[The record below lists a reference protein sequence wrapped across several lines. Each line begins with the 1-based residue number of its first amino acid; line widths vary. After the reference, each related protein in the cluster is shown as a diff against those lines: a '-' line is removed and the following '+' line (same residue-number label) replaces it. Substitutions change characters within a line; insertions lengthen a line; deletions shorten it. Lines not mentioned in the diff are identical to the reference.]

1 MQDFGLV
8 VIGAHSGLFLKDLV
22 SEYQDQNILLV
33 EPVPYNYEILL
44 QGGNVKKILIYLLSI
59 GIFGVASIANSQTIR
74 IGTEGAYPPW
84 NNLNSAGELEGAEI
98 DFGNEACER
107 MGVTCEWVT
116 QDWDGIIPALLQGK
130 YDIIIAGMS
139 ITEER
144 KEKVNFTTGY
154 MTDGARFAV
163 LKNSGLANLNIAGMA
178 KVNLNNAGG
187 KEQAAIGQ
195 LIAAMDGK
203 TVCVQSSTIHQNFLE
218 KHMSGAVDVELYQ
231 AVDDHNLDLAAGRC
245 DAVLADVGSI
255 IDFME
260 SDGGVDVAFTGPTFS
275 GGVFGDGVG
284 GAVRKEDTDI
294 LEMWNAAIAE
304 MSKDGT
310 TAEITKEWFGRDI
323 SM

>member
-1 MQDFGLV
+1 M
-8 VIGAHSGLFLKDLV
+8 KK
-22 SEYQDQNILLV
+22 ILLV
-33 EPVPYNYEILL
+33 V
-44 QGGNVKKILIYLLSI
+44 LSL
-59 GIFGVASIANSQTIR
+59 GVLGVASIANSQTIR

-144 KEKVNFTTGY
+144 KEKVNFTNGY

-163 LKNSGLANLNIAGMA
+163 LKDSGLADLNIAGMA

-218 KHMSGAVDVELYQ
+218 KHMSGAVDVKLYQ

-245 DAVLADVGSI
+245 DAILADVGSI

-260 SDGGVDVAFTGPTFS
+260 SDGGVDVSFTGPTFS

-284 GAVRKEDTDI
+284 GAVRKEDNDI
-294 LEMWNAAIAE
+294 LEMWNAVILE

-310 TAEITKEWFGRDI
+310 TAEITKRWFGRDI

>member
-1 MQDFGLV
+1 M
-8 VIGAHSGLFLKDLV
+8 
-22 SEYQDQNILLV
+22 
-33 EPVPYNYEILL
+33 
-44 QGGNVKKILIYLLSI
+44 KKILLISLSLV
-59 GIFGVASIANSQTIR
+59 IFGIASIANSQNIR

-84 NNLNSAGELEGAEI
+84 NNLNSAGDLEGAEI
-98 DFGNEACER
+98 DFGNEACKR

-163 LKNSGLANLNIAGMA
+163 LKDSGLSNLNIAGMA

-218 KHMSGAVDVELYQ
+218 KYMSGAVDVKLYQ

-245 DAVLADVGSI
+245 DAILADVGSI

-294 LEMWNAAIAE
+294 LEMWNAAISE

-310 TAEITKEWFGRDI
+310 TAEITKKWFGRDI

>member
-1 MQDFGLV
+1 M
-8 VIGAHSGLFLKDLV
+8 
-22 SEYQDQNILLV
+22 
-33 EPVPYNYEILL
+33 
-44 QGGNVKKILIYLLSI
+44 KKILIYLLSI
-59 GIFGVASIANSQTIR
+59 GMFGVASIANSQTIR

-130 YDIIIAGMS
+130 YDINISGMS

-218 KHMSGAVDVELYQ
+218 KHMSGAVDVKLYQ

>member
-1 MQDFGLV
+1 M
-8 VIGAHSGLFLKDLV
+8 
-22 SEYQDQNILLV
+22 
-33 EPVPYNYEILL
+33 VPYNLEILL

-98 DFGNEACER
+98 DFGNEACKR

-218 KHMSGAVDVELYQ
+218 KHMSGAVDVKLYQ

>member
-1 MQDFGLV
+1 M
-8 VIGAHSGLFLKDLV
+8 
-22 SEYQDQNILLV
+22 
-33 EPVPYNYEILL
+33 
-44 QGGNVKKILIYLLSI
+44 KKFIIYLLSI

-187 KEQAAIGQ
+187 TEQAAIGQ

-218 KHMSGAVDVELYQ
+218 KHMSGAVDVKLYQ

>member
-1 MQDFGLV
+1 MKKFLLVVLSLSVFGL
-8 VIGAHSGLFLKDLV
+8 
-22 SEYQDQNILLV
+22 
-33 EPVPYNYEILL
+33 
-44 QGGNVKKILIYLLSI
+44 
-59 GIFGVASIANSQTIR
+59 ASIANSQTIR

-84 NNLNSAGELEGAEI
+84 NNINSAGDLEGAEI
-98 DFGNEACER
+98 DFGNEACKR

-144 KEKVNFTTGY
+144 KEKVNFTNGY

-163 LKNSGLANLNIAGMA
+163 LKDSGLADLNIAGMA

-218 KHMSGAVDVELYQ
+218 KHMSGAVEVKLYQ

-245 DAVLADVGSI
+245 DAILADVGSI

-284 GAVRKEDTDI
+284 GAVRKEDNDI
-294 LEMWNAAIAE
+294 LEMWNSVISE

-310 TAEITKEWFGRDI
+310 TGEITKRWFGRDI

>member
-1 MQDFGLV
+1 M
-8 VIGAHSGLFLKDLV
+8 
-22 SEYQDQNILLV
+22 
-33 EPVPYNYEILL
+33 
-44 QGGNVKKILIYLLSI
+44 KKILLIVLSL
-59 GIFGVASIANSQTIR
+59 GVLGLASIANSQTIR

-84 NNLNSAGELEGAEI
+84 NNINSAGDLEGAEI
-98 DFGNEACER
+98 DFGNEACKR

-130 YDIIIAGMS
+130 YDIIVAGMS

-144 KEKVNFTTGY
+144 KEKVNFTNGY

-163 LKNSGLANLNIAGMA
+163 LKNSGLADLNIAGMA

-195 LIAAMDGK
+195 IIAAMDGK

-218 KHMSGAVDVELYQ
+218 KHMSGAVDVKLYQ

-245 DAVLADVGSI
+245 DAILADVGSI

-294 LEMWNAAIAE
+294 LEMWNAAISE

-310 TAEITKEWFGRDI
+310 TAEITKRWFGRDI

>member
-1 MQDFGLV
+1 M
-8 VIGAHSGLFLKDLV
+8 
-22 SEYQDQNILLV
+22 
-33 EPVPYNYEILL
+33 
-44 QGGNVKKILIYLLSI
+44 KKFIIYLLSI

-178 KVNLNNAGG
+178 KVNLNNAAG

-218 KHMSGAVDVELYQ
+218 KHMSGAVDVKLYQ

>member
-1 MQDFGLV
+1 M
-8 VIGAHSGLFLKDLV
+8 
-22 SEYQDQNILLV
+22 
-33 EPVPYNYEILL
+33 
-44 QGGNVKKILIYLLSI
+44 KKFIIYLLSM
-59 GIFGVASIANSQTIR
+59 GVFGVASIANSQTIR

-98 DFGNEACER
+98 DFGNEACKR

-218 KHMSGAVDVELYQ
+218 KHMSGAVDVKLYQ

>member
-1 MQDFGLV
+1 M
-8 VIGAHSGLFLKDLV
+8 
-22 SEYQDQNILLV
+22 
-33 EPVPYNYEILL
+33 
-44 QGGNVKKILIYLLSI
+44 KKILIYLLSI
-59 GIFGVASIANSQTIR
+59 GIFGVASIANSKTIR

-163 LKNSGLANLNIAGMA
+163 LKNSGLANLNISGMA
-178 KVNLNNAGG
+178 KVKLNNAGG

-218 KHMSGAVDVELYQ
+218 KHMSGAVDVKLYQ

>member
-1 MQDFGLV
+1 MKK
-8 VIGAHSGLFLKDLV
+8 FLL
-22 SEYQDQNILLV
+22 ILLS
-33 EPVPYNYEILL
+33 
-44 QGGNVKKILIYLLSI
+44 LSLFSLATI
-59 GIFGVASIANSQTIR
+59 SNAKTIR

-84 NNLNSAGELEGAEI
+84 NNLNSAGDLEGAEI
-98 DFGNEACER
+98 DFGNEACAR
-107 MGVTCEWVT
+107 MSVDCEWVT

-144 KEKVNFTTGY
+144 KEKVNFTNGY

-163 LKNSGLANLNIAGMA
+163 LKGSGLADLSIAK

-195 LIAAMDGK
+195 LIAAMDGA

-218 KHMSGAVDVELYQ
+218 KHMSGAVNVKLYQ

-245 DAVLADVGSI
+245 DAILADVGSI

-284 GAVRKEDTDI
+284 GAIRKEDTDI
-294 LEMWNAAIAE
+294 LEMWNAVIAE
-304 MSKDGT
+304 MSADGT
-310 TAEITKEWFGRDI
+310 TAEITKKWFGRDI

>member
-1 MQDFGLV
+1 M
-8 VIGAHSGLFLKDLV
+8 
-22 SEYQDQNILLV
+22 
-33 EPVPYNYEILL
+33 
-44 QGGNVKKILIYLLSI
+44 KKLIIYLLSI
-59 GIFGVASIANSQTIR
+59 SIFGVASIANSQTIR

-218 KHMSGAVDVELYQ
+218 KHMSGAVDVKLYQ

>member
-1 MQDFGLV
+1 MKN
-8 VIGAHSGLFLKDLV
+8 ILV
-22 SEYQDQNILLV
+22 S
-33 EPVPYNYEILL
+33 
-44 QGGNVKKILIYLLSI
+44 LITLSLI
-59 GIFGVASIANSQTIR
+59 SLTTIANAKSIR

-84 NNLNSAGELEGAEI
+84 NNLNSAGDLEGAEI
-98 DFGNEACER
+98 DFGNEACKR
-107 MGVTCEWVT
+107 MGVECEWVT
-116 QDWDGIIPALLQGK
+116 QDWDGIIPALLNGK

-144 KEKVNFTTGY
+144 KQKVNFTNGY

-163 LKNSGLANLNIAGMA
+163 LKDSGLANLSIAGMA

-195 LIAAMDGK
+195 LIAAMSGK

-218 KHMSGAVDVELYQ
+218 KHMAGAVETRLYQ
-231 AVDDHNLDLAAGRC
+231 TVDDHNLDLATGRC
-245 DAVLADVGSI
+245 DAILADVGSI

-260 SDGGVDVAFTGPTFS
+260 TDGGVNIAFTGPTFS

-294 LEMWNAAIAE
+294 LEMWNKAIAE
-304 MSKDGT
+304 MSADGT
-310 TAEITKEWFGRDI
+310 TANITKKWFGRDI

>member
-1 MQDFGLV
+1 MSLGVLGL
-8 VIGAHSGLFLKDLV
+8 
-22 SEYQDQNILLV
+22 
-33 EPVPYNYEILL
+33 
-44 QGGNVKKILIYLLSI
+44 
-59 GIFGVASIANSQTIR
+59 ASIANSQTIR

-163 LKNSGLANLNIAGMA
+163 LKDSGLADLNIAGMA

-218 KHMSGAVDVELYQ
+218 KHMSGAVDVKLYQ

-245 DAVLADVGSI
+245 DAYLLMSDLSLILWNQMVELMYHLQDQLFLV
-255 IDFME
+255 E
-260 SDGGVDVAFTGPTFS
+260 S
-275 GGVFGDGVG
+275 
-284 GAVRKEDTDI
+284 
-294 LEMWNAAIAE
+294 LEMVLE
-304 MSKDGT
+304 VQFVKKTMTFLKCG
-310 TAEITKEWFGRDI
+310 
-323 SM
+323 MQ

>member
-1 MQDFGLV
+1 
-8 VIGAHSGLFLKDLV
+8 
-22 SEYQDQNILLV
+22 
-33 EPVPYNYEILL
+33 
-44 QGGNVKKILIYLLSI
+44 VKKILIYLLSI
-59 GIFGVASIANSQTIR
+59 GVFGVASIANSQTIR

-98 DFGNEACER
+98 DFGNEACKR

-163 LKNSGLANLNIAGMA
+163 LKNSGLADLNIAGMA

-218 KHMSGAVDVELYQ
+218 KHMSGAVDVKLYQ

-284 GAVRKEDTDI
+284 GAVRKEDADI
-294 LEMWNAAIAE
+294 LEMWNAAISE

>member
-1 MQDFGLV
+1 M
-8 VIGAHSGLFLKDLV
+8 
-22 SEYQDQNILLV
+22 
-33 EPVPYNYEILL
+33 
-44 QGGNVKKILIYLLSI
+44 KKILFIILSLSAL
-59 GIFGVASIANSQTIR
+59 GFASIANSQTIR

-84 NNLNSAGELEGAEI
+84 NNINSAGDLEGAEI

-144 KEKVNFTTGY
+144 KEKVNFTNGY

-163 LKNSGLANLNIAGMA
+163 LKGSGLADLNIAGMA

-218 KHMSGAVDVELYQ
+218 KYMSGAVDIKLYQ

-245 DAVLADVGSI
+245 DAILADVGSI

-294 LEMWNAAIAE
+294 LEMWNAAILE

-310 TAEITKEWFGRDI
+310 TAEITKRWFGRDI

>member
-1 MQDFGLV
+1 M
-8 VIGAHSGLFLKDLV
+8 
-22 SEYQDQNILLV
+22 
-33 EPVPYNYEILL
+33 
-44 QGGNVKKILIYLLSI
+44 KKFVIYLLSI
-59 GIFGVASIANSQTIR
+59 GIFGVTSIANSQTIR

-98 DFGNEACER
+98 DFGNEACKR

-218 KHMSGAVDVELYQ
+218 KHMSGAVDVKLYQ

>member
-1 MQDFGLV
+1 M
-8 VIGAHSGLFLKDLV
+8 
-22 SEYQDQNILLV
+22 
-33 EPVPYNYEILL
+33 
-44 QGGNVKKILIYLLSI
+44 KKILIYLLSI
-59 GIFGVASIANSQTIR
+59 GVFGVASIANSQTIR

-98 DFGNEACER
+98 DFGNEACKR

-218 KHMSGAVDVELYQ
+218 KHMSGAVDVKLYQ

-294 LEMWNAAIAE
+294 LDMWNAAIAE

>member
-1 MQDFGLV
+1 M
-8 VIGAHSGLFLKDLV
+8 
-22 SEYQDQNILLV
+22 
-33 EPVPYNYEILL
+33 
-44 QGGNVKKILIYLLSI
+44 KKILLILFSLSFI
-59 GIFGVASIANSQTIR
+59 SLTTISNAKSIR

-98 DFGNEACER
+98 DFGNEACAR
-107 MGVTCEWVT
+107 MGVECEWVT

-163 LKNSGLANLNIAGMA
+163 LRNSGLANLNVAGMS

-195 LIAAMDGK
+195 LNAAMEGK
-203 TVCVQSSTIHQNFLE
+203 TVCVQSSTIHQNFVE
-218 KHMSGAVDVELYQ
+218 QHMAGAVEMKLYQ
-231 AVDDHNLDLAAGRC
+231 TVDDHNLDLAAERC
-245 DAVLADVGSI
+245 DAILADVESI
-255 IDFME
+255 IDFID
-260 SDGGVDVAFTGPTFS
+260 SDGGVDVVFTGPTFS

-284 GAVRKEDTDI
+284 GAVRKEDNDI
-294 LEMWNAAIAE
+294 LEMWNKAIAE
-304 MSKDGT
+304 MSADGT
-310 TAEITKEWFGRDI
+310 TAEITKRWFGRDI

>member
-1 MQDFGLV
+1 M
-8 VIGAHSGLFLKDLV
+8 
-22 SEYQDQNILLV
+22 
-33 EPVPYNYEILL
+33 
-44 QGGNVKKILIYLLSI
+44 KKFIIYLLSI

-107 MGVTCEWVT
+107 MGVTCECVT

-144 KEKVNFTTGY
+144 KEKVNFTNGY

-218 KHMSGAVDVELYQ
+218 KHMSGAVDVKLYQ

-284 GAVRKEDTDI
+284 GAVRKEDTEI
-294 LEMWNAAIAE
+294 LEMWNAAITE

>member
-1 MQDFGLV
+1 M
-8 VIGAHSGLFLKDLV
+8 
-22 SEYQDQNILLV
+22 
-33 EPVPYNYEILL
+33 
-44 QGGNVKKILIYLLSI
+44 KKILVSLIALS
-59 GIFGVASIANSQTIR
+59 VLSLTTIANAKSIR
-74 IGTEGAYPPW
+74 IGTEGACPPW

-98 DFGNEACER
+98 DFGNEACKR
-107 MGVTCEWVT
+107 MGVECEWVT
-116 QDWDGIIPALLQGK
+116 QDWDGIIPALLNGK

-144 KEKVNFTTGY
+144 KQKVNFTTGY

-163 LKNSGLANLNIAGMA
+163 LKGSGLADLSVAGMA

-195 LIAAMDGK
+195 LNAAMDGK
-203 TVCVQSSTIHQNFLE
+203 TVCVQSSTIHQNFIE
-218 KHMSGAVDVELYQ
+218 QHMAGAVDMKLYQ
-231 AVDDHNLDLAAGRC
+231 TVDDHNLDLATGRC
-245 DAVLADVGSI
+245 DAILADVGSI

-284 GAVRKEDTDI
+284 GAVRKEDTAI
-294 LEMWNAAIAE
+294 LEMWNAAITE

>member
-1 MQDFGLV
+1 M
-8 VIGAHSGLFLKDLV
+8 
-22 SEYQDQNILLV
+22 
-33 EPVPYNYEILL
+33 
-44 QGGNVKKILIYLLSI
+44 KKILIYLLSI
-59 GIFGVASIANSQTIR
+59 GVFGIASIANSQTIR

-98 DFGNEACER
+98 DFGNEACKR

-218 KHMSGAVDVELYQ
+218 KHMSGAVDVKLYQ

-284 GAVRKEDTDI
+284 GAVRKEDADI
-294 LEMWNAAIAE
+294 LEMWNAAISE

>member
-1 MQDFGLV
+1 M
-8 VIGAHSGLFLKDLV
+8 
-22 SEYQDQNILLV
+22 
-33 EPVPYNYEILL
+33 
-44 QGGNVKKILIYLLSI
+44 KKILIYLLSI
-59 GIFGVASIANSQTIR
+59 GVFGVASIANSQTIR

-98 DFGNEACER
+98 DFGNEACKR

-163 LKNSGLANLNIAGMA
+163 LKNSGLADLNIAGMA

-218 KHMSGAVDVELYQ
+218 KHMSGAVDVKLYQ

-284 GAVRKEDTDI
+284 GAVRKEDADI
-294 LEMWNAAIAE
+294 LEMWNAAISE

>member
-1 MQDFGLV
+1 M
-8 VIGAHSGLFLKDLV
+8 
-22 SEYQDQNILLV
+22 
-33 EPVPYNYEILL
+33 
-44 QGGNVKKILIYLLSI
+44 KKILIYLLSI
-59 GIFGVASIANSQTIR
+59 GIFGVASIANSKTIR

-195 LIAAMDGK
+195 LIAAMVK
-203 TVCVQSSTIHQNFLE
+203 LSVF
-218 KHMSGAVDVELYQ
+218 
-231 AVDDHNLDLAAGRC
+231 NLQQ
-245 DAVLADVGSI
+245 
-255 IDFME
+255 
-260 SDGGVDVAFTGPTFS
+260 FT
-275 GGVFGDGVG
+275 
-284 GAVRKEDTDI
+284 K
-294 LEMWNAAIAE
+294 
-304 MSKDGT
+304 
-310 TAEITKEWFGRDI
+310 I
-323 SM
+323 S

>member
-1 MQDFGLV
+1 MKKF
-8 VIGAHSGLFLKDLV
+8 
-22 SEYQDQNILLV
+22 LLV
-33 EPVPYNYEILL
+33 MLSL
-44 QGGNVKKILIYLLSI
+44 GLISL
-59 GIFGVASIANSQTIR
+59 ANIANSKTIR

-98 DFGNEACER
+98 EFGNEACKR
-107 MGVTCEWVT
+107 MGATCEWVT

-130 YDIIIAGMS
+130 YDIIVAGMS

-163 LKNSGLANLNIAGMA
+163 LKDSGLADLSIAGMA

-195 LIAAMDGK
+195 LIAAMDGM

-218 KHMSGAVDVELYQ
+218 QHMSGAVDVKLYQ

-245 DAVLADVGSI
+245 DAILADVGSI

-260 SDGGVDVAFTGPTFS
+260 SDGGVDVSFTGPTFS

-284 GAVRKEDTDI
+284 GAVRKEDTEI
-294 LEMWNAAIAE
+294 LNMWNSAISE

-310 TAEITKEWFGRDI
+310 TAEITKRWFGRDI

>member
-1 MQDFGLV
+1 MKKFL
-8 VIGAHSGLFLKDLV
+8 LF
-22 SEYQDQNILLV
+22 ILTLGV
-33 EPVPYNYEILL
+33 
-44 QGGNVKKILIYLLSI
+44 LS
-59 GIFGVASIANSQTIR
+59 ASSIANSQTIR

-84 NNLNSAGELEGAEI
+84 NNINSAGDLEGAEI

-163 LKNSGLANLNIAGMA
+163 LKNSGLADLNIAGMA

-195 LIAAMDGK
+195 LIAAMDGM

-218 KHMSGAVDVELYQ
+218 KHMSGAVDVKLYQ
-231 AVDDHNLDLAAGRC
+231 AVDDHNLRSSCWRC
-245 DAVLADVGSI
+245 DAILADVGSI

-284 GAVRKEDTDI
+284 GAVRKEDTEI
-294 LEMWNAAIAE
+294 LEMWNAAISE

-310 TAEITKEWFGRDI
+310 TAEITKKWFGRDI

>member
-1 MQDFGLV
+1 MKKFLILV
-8 VIGAHSGLFLKDLV
+8 
-22 SEYQDQNILLV
+22 
-33 EPVPYNYEILL
+33 
-44 QGGNVKKILIYLLSI
+44 LSLSVL
-59 GIFGVASIANSQTIR
+59 GIASIASSQTIR

-84 NNLNSAGELEGAEI
+84 NNINSAGDLEGAEI

-163 LKNSGLANLNIAGMA
+163 LKDSGLADLNIAGMS

-195 LIAAMDGK
+195 LIAAMDGM

-218 KHMSGAVDVELYQ
+218 KHMSGAVDVKLYQ

-245 DAVLADVGSI
+245 DAILADVGSI

-294 LEMWNAAIAE
+294 LEMWNAAISE

-310 TAEITKEWFGRDI
+310 TAEITKKWFGRDI

>member
-1 MQDFGLV
+1 M
-8 VIGAHSGLFLKDLV
+8 
-22 SEYQDQNILLV
+22 
-33 EPVPYNYEILL
+33 
-44 QGGNVKKILIYLLSI
+44 KKILIYLLSI

-98 DFGNEACER
+98 DFGNEACKR

-218 KHMSGAVDVELYQ
+218 KHMSGAVDVKLYQ

-284 GAVRKEDTDI
+284 GAVRKEDTGI

>member
-1 MQDFGLV
+1 M
-8 VIGAHSGLFLKDLV
+8 
-22 SEYQDQNILLV
+22 
-33 EPVPYNYEILL
+33 
-44 QGGNVKKILIYLLSI
+44 KKILIYLLSI

-163 LKNSGLANLNIAGMA
+163 LKDSGLADLNIAGMA

-195 LIAAMDGK
+195 LVAAMDGK

-218 KHMSGAVDVELYQ
+218 KHMSGAVDVKLYQ

-284 GAVRKEDTDI
+284 GAVRKEDNDI
-294 LEMWNAAIAE
+294 LEMWNAAISE

-310 TAEITKEWFGRDI
+310 TAEITKRWFGRDI

>member
-1 MQDFGLV
+1 M
-8 VIGAHSGLFLKDLV
+8 
-22 SEYQDQNILLV
+22 
-33 EPVPYNYEILL
+33 
-44 QGGNVKKILIYLLSI
+44 KKFIIYLLSI
-59 GIFGVASIANSQTIR
+59 GVFGVASIANSQTIR

-98 DFGNEACER
+98 DFGNEACKR

-218 KHMSGAVDVELYQ
+218 KHMSGAVDVKLYQ

-284 GAVRKEDTDI
+284 GAVRKEDTGI

>member
-1 MQDFGLV
+1 M
-8 VIGAHSGLFLKDLV
+8 K
-22 SEYQDQNILLV
+22 NILLV
-33 EPVPYNYEILL
+33 V
-44 QGGNVKKILIYLLSI
+44 LSLSV
-59 GIFGVASIANSQTIR
+59 FGLASVANSQTIR

-84 NNLNSAGELEGAEI
+84 NNINSAGDLEGAEI

-163 LKNSGLANLNIAGMA
+163 LKNSGLADLNIAGMA

-203 TVCVQSSTIHQNFLE
+203 TVCVQSSTIHQNFIE
-218 KHMSGAVDVELYQ
+218 KHMSGAVDVKLYQ

-284 GAVRKEDTDI
+284 GAVRKEDTEI
-294 LEMWNAAIAE
+294 LDMWNTAISE